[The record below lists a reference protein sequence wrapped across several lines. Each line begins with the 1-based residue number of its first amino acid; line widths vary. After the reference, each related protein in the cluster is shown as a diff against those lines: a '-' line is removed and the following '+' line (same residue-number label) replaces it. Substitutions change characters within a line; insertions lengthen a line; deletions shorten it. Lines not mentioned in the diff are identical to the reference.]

1 MSRIVRPLIVHLLLV
16 SALAAADSPPALVA
30 AAAPAGVEIPA
41 GTTLQLAA
49 TAKEQH
55 LESPTALAFDEAG
68 RIFVTET
75 HRLGHGVEDDRK
87 HPDWYL
93 DDLAAQKTSERLA
106 LYEKWKAQVPHS
118 YLTEKSERVRRLA
131 DRDGDGV
138 FEESTVF
145 ADGFNAPLDGAIGG
159 VFAHQGGTY
168 VACIPNLWLLRD
180 ANGDGVADE
189 RKTLQD
195 GFGVRISLAGHDL
208 RGFTLGPDGRLYGT
222 LGDRGLSLTTKE
234 GKTYQYPNEGC
245 AFRIEADGSGFE
257 VFHTGLR
264 NPRGLV
270 FDAFGNAF
278 TVESSSGLGDAP
290 RLIYL
295 VYGGDSGWQM
305 EHQTLHDFH
314 RQIGLTELPPNRWM
328 DEHMWELRHPLQP
341 AYILPPAAHLTV
353 NPLALA
359 SHSGT
364 GFLAAEAGRFLVCD
378 QGSDAAHSGI
388 GSFDVKP
395 EGAGMQVTD
404 FRQVLRGIAATA
416 IAYAWDGRLFIIDGG
431 NEQIFSLNAGAGSWR
446 ASEAAETAKLIRE
459 GFEQRDSAELA
470 MLLKH
475 PDFRVRLRAQ
485 IALTRQADALA
496 RFSAAIASGDVMERI
511 HGVWGI
517 GILAR
522 RGSGVPL
529 PGDAVFGDVPANKVR
544 LAAGQKLAE
553 LLSNPDAEV
562 RAQAARAIGDAPN
575 QFIRPRDP
583 SKGRGLPGGGAVVTA
598 EGLPLAAL
606 LFDESP
612 RVRYFAAISIGKL
625 KALGFY
631 SSICDFLKANDNR
644 DPYLRHAGAF
654 ALQHIVTSSL
664 MLSGLERHPSPAVR
678 LGATIALRRMRDPA
692 VATFI
697 HDPDPQVADEAIR
710 AVTDLSLDQVRDPL
724 GMLLDNLAARPWQ
737 PFMLRR
743 LIHNAFRL
751 GTAKDAARLL
761 KLVGDPAIPVAIQ
774 KESLRLLALWVVP
787 PAVDQLTGHW
797 RPLAHRDPAT
807 IKPALNAALPRLLQQ
822 DGFIR
827 AAALELSKQYQL
839 EAPAADLPNTPKVP
853 ATDPP

>member
-1 MSRIVRPLIVHLLLV
+1 MSRIARPSLVIVVLG
-16 SALAAADSPPALVA
+16 SALGAAATAPVLAAAGT
-30 AAAPAGVEIPA
+30 PAGVEIPA

-55 LESPTALAFDEAG
+55 LESPTALAFDESG
-68 RIFVTET
+68 RIFITET
-75 HRLGHGVEDDRK
+75 PRLGHGVEDDRK
-87 HPDWYL
+87 HLDWYL
-93 DDLAAQKTSERLA
+93 ADLAARKTSERLA

-118 YLTEKSERVRRLA
+118 YLTEKSERVRCLA
-131 DRDGDGV
+131 DGDGDGV
-138 FEESTVF
+138 FEKSTVF
-145 ADGFNAPLDGAIGG
+145 ADGFNDPLDGAIGG
-159 VFAHQGGTY
+159 VLAHQGGVY

-180 ANGDGVADE
+180 ANGDGVADD

-195 GFGVRISLAGHDL
+195 GFGVRVSLAGHDL

-222 LGDRGLSLTTKE
+222 LGDRGLNLTTKE

-264 NPRGLV
+264 NPQGLV

-278 TVESSSGLGDAP
+278 TVEASSGLGDAP

-295 VYGGDSGWQM
+295 VDGGDSGWQM

-314 RQIGLTELPPNRWM
+314 RQIGLTELPPNRWI

-353 NPLALA
+353 NPAGLA
-359 SHSGT
+359 SHPGT
-364 GFLAAEAGRFLVCD
+364 GFLEAEAGRFLVCD
-378 QGSDAAHSGI
+378 QGGDAAHSGI
-388 GSFDVKP
+388 GSFEVKP
-395 EGAGMQVTD
+395 EGAGMQLTD
-404 FRQVLRGIAATA
+404 FRQLLRGIAATA
-416 IAYAWDGRLFIIDGG
+416 AAYAWDGRLFIIDGG
-431 NEQIFSLNAGAGSWR
+431 NEQIFSLNAAAGTWHP
-446 ASEAAETAKLIRE
+446 SEAAETVKLIRE
-459 GFEQRDSAELA
+459 GFAQRDSAELA
-470 MLLKH
+470 KLLKH
-475 PDFRVRLRAQ
+475 PDSRVRLRAQ

-496 RFSAAIASGDVMERI
+496 RFSAAIASGDVMERV

-522 RGSGVPL
+522 RGSGVPV
-529 PGDAVFGDVPANKVR
+529 PGNTEFGDVPDNKVR
-544 LAAGQKLAE
+544 LAAGQLLAG
-553 LLSNPDAEV
+553 LLKHPDAEV
-562 RAQAARAIGDAPN
+562 RAQAARAIGDARN
-575 QFIRPRDP
+575 QFVQPRDLSAP
-583 SKGRGLPGGGAVVTA
+583 RGLPTQGTLVTA

-606 LFDESP
+606 LFDQSP
-612 RVRYFAAISIGKL
+612 RVRYFAAVSIGKL

-654 ALQHIVTSSL
+654 ALQHIATNSL

-710 AVTDLSLDQVRDPL
+710 AVTDLSLDSVRIPL
-724 GMLLDNLAARPWQ
+724 SRLLDNLAARPWQ

-761 KLVGDPAIPVAIQ
+761 KLVGDPAIPVEIQ
-774 KESLRLLALWVVP
+774 QESLRLLALWVTP

-797 RPLAHRDPAT
+797 RPLAARDPAT
-807 IKPALNAALPRLLQQ
+807 IKPALNTALPRLLQQ

-827 AAALELSKQYQL
+827 TAALELGKQYQL
-839 EAPAADLPNTPKVP
+839 ETPAAALPSTPKVP
-853 ATDPP
+853 ATDKP